1 MDFKNTLTAYNE
13 HVAQIEEAK
22 KIMMNA
28 PAEVFGK
35 YYHDFDFGMA
45 KDSVVTD
52 YLEWK
57 MKQGNLTFEVL
68 KEKQTITVADFLKK
82 RILRFTPPPTKR
94 ELDEVNLELVTYYLP
109 HGYDLPEEFKNWCA
123 QFSRFISW
131 EDDILIIDYNT
142 YGKYLFDCLSM
153 LSREE
158 RLALFEL
165 DAMLMMIHE
174 DMRKILKET
183 LAYATEKGFPPYN
196 KIRHD
201 GLMRFLLVRRAEKTG
216 EILVCLVTS
225 SETDHDFEEWFE
237 EVLYRYRSKT
247 EKDMRH
253 AQIPYREMYLLYGV
267 LLVELKRIPEAQ
279 EALKK
284 GLRWDPVCFRMMS
297 EYIETYKMSGNIE
310 QFFVLTKE
318 AFKIAFRPTDLAR
331 CYRNLGYYFVEK
343 KLWSEAIACNLLSL
357 EYDKE
362 AKAAQS
368 ELYYIN
374 NATNGEIPEPSIE
387 QAEEYSKK
395 YGFPMGP
402 DRDIL
407 GLSYAYGKHFLE
419 ENEPN
424 AARYFLSIIYG
435 LTGEPDIKEIIEK
448 LPQEE

>member
-174 DMRKILKET
+174 DMRKIRPELRKKPGDSNHHFAITNSLK
-183 LAYATEKGFPPYN
+183 
-196 KIRHD
+196 
-201 GLMRFLLVRRAEKTG
+201 MLLG
-216 EILVCLVTS
+216 G
-225 SETDHDFEEWFE
+225 EWFKEMRTE
-237 EVLYRYRSKT
+237 ETYDKKWIENFVDSLMKSEWSEMIAEDWKIADKRLEVKCRIVGAL
-247 EKDMRH
+247 KD
-253 AQIPYREMYLLYGV
+253 AGV
-267 LLVELKRIPEAQ
+267 LKGSYLAIARGMGDMQKKVDTLGKDTKRLASDSDSDW
-279 EALKK
+279 KS
-284 GLRWDPVCFRMMS
+284 DS
-297 EYIETYKMSGNIE
+297 ESDYYPIETS
-310 QFFVLTKE
+310 
-318 AFKIAFRPTDLAR
+318 D
-331 CYRNLGYYFVEK
+331 
-343 KLWSEAIACNLLSL
+343 
-357 EYDKE
+357 
-362 AKAAQS
+362 
-368 ELYYIN
+368 
-374 NATNGEIPEPSIE
+374 
-387 QAEEYSKK
+387 
-395 YGFPMGP
+395 
-402 DRDIL
+402 
-407 GLSYAYGKHFLE
+407 
-419 ENEPN
+419 
-424 AARYFLSIIYG
+424 
-435 LTGEPDIKEIIEK
+435 
-448 LPQEE
+448 